1 MNDQIKELQ
10 RLTGIGAVT
19 AQRLI
24 TAGLETFA
32 AIAAAGEERLAGIPG
47 VKPKDIPAILEQAA
61 ALSCQAKTAD
71 SPPTDTP
78 VADSPAAD
86 SPPPSDDLKLLAQ
99 QLRTAI
105 QEIALAARERF
116 PEELAGK
123 IGHKLTRNMV
133 AGLDALYAIEELTER
148 RPKRSRKALC
158 SVQKKV
164 EGLAEGELPQI
175 RKGLKRV
182 RKTLQRVIS

>member
-78 VADSPAAD
+78 VAD